1 MELSLVISQNTQQQ
15 QLNMSDVAVLVDG
28 YDLSRYKQPL
38 ENMLWETLGVR
49 TQSIEQQLT
58 SNNTNDI
65 VVDEFNNVAS
75 FECPMVVAVVSGD
88 GSGKAFDHYNM
99 WSRARTKLVVIDVD
113 FSITKSVDIDFITW
127 VKNQD
132 NTFQKLPSEEM

>member
-38 ENMLWETLGVR
+38 ENMLWETFGVR

-58 SNNTNDI
+58 TNNTNDV
-65 VVDEFNNVAS
+65 VVDVFDNIAS

-99 WSRARTKLVVIDVD
+99 WSRARTKLVVIDIH
-113 FSITKSVDIDFITW
+113 SKITKSEDIDRITW
-127 VKNQD
+127 VNNTD
-132 NTFQKLPSEEM
+132 NTFRKLPTE